1 MTPHLPL
8 IPAMAVVQWGV
19 NPFRTNKDFKFAGRT
34 AILLVVYRRPHGDA
48 PSPAKSRARA
58 IGRGVPP
65 SPPGITTRLPGG
77 VQGRRGRDEPARS
90 PTGHPGGRELRG
102 GRARGDQPAHH
113 VNQVETISANNRAD
127 QRRQGAGG

>member
-65 SPPGITTRLPGG
+65 SPPGITTRLPAAGMNPLE
-77 VQGRRGRDEPARS
+77 VHRGIQAAVSSAVDALE
-90 PTGHPGGRELRG
+90 E
-102 GRARGDQPAHH
+102 
-113 VNQVETISANNRAD
+113 ISRPIT
-127 QRRQGAGG
+127 